1 MSNNLE
7 ALKARN
13 LRRWQACRVT
23 RAYPAIVRKI
33 MANKGRYQQ
42 VEALT
47 GVPWVVVAAIH
58 VREADMNFNTQLAQ
72 GDPLSRPSTHVP
84 RGQGPYTGPNAW
96 VNAAVRALKD
106 TGGPSWGDWTPGGWT
121 TFTEKYNGPGYSR
134 MGRPSPYV
142 WAGTNQYSSGKY
154 TSDGHYSP
162 SAVDTQPGCAA
173 LIKQLAAVDSS
184 INLDDLSKHHT
195 TKPKADKPPK
205 TMAQSKTGNAAIVVG
220 TAGAGEVLSQI
231 RDVADTAHTAK
242 DTASDL
248 GILELLAKVIA
259 DPRFLVAAVVVVCAV
274 FIWWDRRRRLL
285 QDQANG

>member
-23 RAYPAIVRKI
+23 RSYPAIVRKI
-33 MANKGRYQQ
+33 MANKGRYQR

-47 GVPWVVVAAIH
+47 GVPWVVVAVIH
-58 VREADMNFNTQLAQ
+58 VRESSQNFNTQLAQ
-72 GDPLSRPSTHVP
+72 GDPLSRVSSHVP

-106 TGGPSWGDWTPGGWT
+106 TGGPSWGDWSPGGMC
-121 TFTEKYNGPGYSR
+121 TFLEKYNGLGYYH

-142 WAGTNQYSSGKY
+142 WAGTNQYSSGKFVA
-154 TSDGHYSP
+154 DGKYSS
-162 SAVDTQPGCAA
+162 SAVDTQPGCVA
-173 LIKQLAAVDSS
+173 LIKQLEAKVEE
-184 INLDDLSKHHT
+184 
-195 TKPKADKPPK
+195 DKPAPK
-205 TMAQSKTGNAAIVVG
+205 TMAQSKTGGAAIVVG
-220 TAGAGEVLSQI
+220 TAGAGEVLSQV
-231 RDVADTAHTAK
+231 RDAADTAHTAK

-248 GILELLAKVIA
+248 GVLELLQKVMV
-259 DPRFLVAAVVVVCAV
+259 DPRFLVAAVVVACAV
-274 FIWWDRRRRLL
+274 FIWWDRRRRLK